1 MRPWA
6 VLLGI
11 ITGSCVAIAVALG
24 MTGIVFLLIPGY
36 ASRVAPEARPLLLGI
51 ALSWALSALAGAA
64 FVGELRRRPWRRW
77 PQVLLLLALALL
89 GWRYWPK

>member
-24 MTGIVFLLIPGY
+24 MTGIVFLLIPDY
-36 ASRVAPEARPLLLGI
+36 AARIAPEARPLGVGI
-51 ALSWALSALAGAA
+51 ALSWSLSALSAGA

-77 PQVLLLLALALL
+77 PQALLLLALALL
-89 GWRYWPK
+89 AWRYWPK